1 MNNKEVNRIMAQEMK
16 KTGEAVSQIL
26 DGTYK
31 PVGETIPEE
40 NDVFERQM
48 AAAQKRYQEL
58 VGDPNTSYA
67 DAINH
72 YMECMEQIEAIEAT
86 KPSANRTRK

>member
-1 MNNKEVNRIMAQEMK
+1 MNNKEVNRIMAEEMK
-16 KTGEAVSQIL
+16 KTGKAVSQML

-31 PVGETIPEE
+31 PVGETSPEE

-67 DAINH
+67 DAINR
-72 YMECMEQIEAIEAT
+72 YMEYTEQVEAIEAT
-86 KPSANRTRK
+86 KPSANRIR